1 MDRRSAALLLAL
13 SLAACADGATAPTLS
28 PTTNVTA
35 DRLPAPNARSLTVM
49 TRNLYLG
56 ADIFAVAA
64 PGATPQLIPVRVAQF
79 WQTVLASNF
88 PERAGTIA
96 KEIGDASPELIGLQE
111 VPIYRIDPLGDAAVG
126 GTHPATVVALDFLA
140 TLQDSLAARGLCYRV
155 ASSDLLSDLEFPM
168 VASVSPLRIVDLRYT
183 DRDVILARCDV
194 PTSDPRSGVYS
205 ARLTVSVAGISVSVL
220 RGWASTLATWG
231 GVTYRFVTTHLE
243 TDGSPTV
250 QVAQARELIA
260 ALAGETH
267 PIVLVGDFN
276 SAADGSQTATYGILL
291 SEGGFAD
298 AWTAAHPHDPGY
310 TSSLPASLFGPPQL
324 TTRIDLVLVRYDFP
338 SWSHTG
344 IVGGVHAD
352 VIGEETPADLTP
364 SGRWPSDHAGVVV
377 TLNTPKAVEKF
388 NGPAAPATASAKK
401 K

>member
-1 MDRRSAALLLAL
+1 MTRRPAALLLAL
-13 SLAACADGATAPTLS
+13 ALCACADPAAMTAPRTAS
-28 PTTNVTA
+28 QATVVRA
-35 DRLPAPNARSLTVM
+35 DRLPAGGARALTVM

-56 ADIFAVAA
+56 GDIFGVAA
-64 PGATPQLIPVRVAQF
+64 PSPTPIPVRVAQF

-96 KEIGDASPELIGLQE
+96 QEIGDASPELIGLQE

-205 ARLTVSVAGISVSVL
+205 ARLTVSVSGIPVSVL

-243 TDGSPTV
+243 TDGAPTV
-250 QVAQARELIA
+250 QVAQARELVA
-260 ALAGETH
+260 VLAGETH
-267 PIVLVGDFN
+267 PVVLVGDFN

-291 SEGGFAD
+291 SEGNFVD
-298 AWTAAHPHDPGY
+298 AWTEAHPRDPGY

-324 TTRIDLVLVRYDFP
+324 TTRIDLVLVRYGFVASP
-338 SWSHTG
+338 RAG

-352 VIGEETPADLTP
+352 VIGEELADRTPT
-364 SGRWPSDHAGVVV
+364 GRWPSDHAGVVV
-377 TLNTPKAVEKF
+377 TLNAPKAI
-388 NGPAAPATASAKK
+388 GKK
-401 K
+401 